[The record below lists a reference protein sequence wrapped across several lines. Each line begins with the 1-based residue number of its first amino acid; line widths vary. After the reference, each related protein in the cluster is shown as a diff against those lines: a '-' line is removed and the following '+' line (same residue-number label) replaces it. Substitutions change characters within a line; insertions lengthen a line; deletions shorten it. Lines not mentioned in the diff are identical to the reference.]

1 MSFSLAVP
9 AARLF
14 TRQINAHI
22 GKGIKHSKP
31 VKMTNQLRQEL
42 EHWKFLDNWNGFLP
56 WKQEKHFSV
65 EIISDASDSGWG
77 GILSSSG
84 SHQQSRDYLDK
95 EDIDLPGIA
104 IREAKAPFKTLS
116 SFSNEIYNGRV
127 DAYIGNTNLLDF
139 WNTGRGKNISLTNEI
154 KDLFFLS
161 LKLNIDLKMF
171 YIPSKLN
178 DADTP
183 SRFSSHSDCSLSDSA
198 WNLLKDSFGPHT
210 FDLMAIPSNVRRSKH
225 GGKLNFFSPFPFE
238 ESSGVNVFAQSLS
251 FEENY
256 YVFPPFLL
264 VGPLIRFLRER
275 CSRASLVAPD
285 VSPRKY
291 W

>member
-1 MSFSLAVP
+1 MPTL
-9 AARLF
+9 
-14 TRQINAHI
+14 TTQI
-22 GKGIKHSKP
+22 
-31 VKMTNQLRQEL
+31 
-42 EHWKFLDNWNGFLP
+42 
-56 WKQEKHFSV
+56 
-65 EIISDASDSGWG
+65 
-77 GILSSSG
+77 
-84 SHQQSRDYLDK
+84 
-95 EDIDLPGIA
+95 
-104 IREAKAPFKTLS
+104 
-116 SFSNEIYNGRV
+116 
-127 DAYIGNTNLLDF
+127 LLDF
-139 WNTGRGKNISLTNEI
+139 WNNGGGKNISLTDEI

-183 SRFSSHSDCSLSDSA
+183 SRFSSDSNCSLSDSA
-198 WNLLKDSFGPHT
+198 WNLLEDAFGPHT

-225 GGKLNFFSPFPFE
+225 GGKLNFFSLFPFE

-275 CSRASLVAPD
+275 CSRVTLVAPD
-285 VSPRKY
+285 VSPQKY
-291 W
+291 WWPIINHLCTERLLIGKKGSNGIILFPSNNKLGWNSRPLP